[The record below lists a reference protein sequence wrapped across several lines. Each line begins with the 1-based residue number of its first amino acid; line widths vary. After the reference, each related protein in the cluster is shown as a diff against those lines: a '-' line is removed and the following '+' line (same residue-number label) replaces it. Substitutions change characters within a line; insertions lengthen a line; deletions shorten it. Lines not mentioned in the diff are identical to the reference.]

1 MEENIATR
9 RQRGVQ
15 KRTLSHHQ
23 QMVSGMVINLQVF
36 LQPLIL
42 LEDKVLAKFK
52 IEINLSGE
60 GDDVR

>member
-1 MEENIATR
+1 MEEESAIR

-15 KRTLSHHQ
+15 WKTLSHHQ
-23 QMVSGMVINLQVF
+23 QIQTGVVINLQVF
-36 LQPLIL
+36 LQPLVL
-42 LEDKVLAKFK
+42 LEEKILAEFE